1 MHILGIS
8 CFYHDAAAA
17 LLRDGILIAAAEE
30 ERFTRKKHDSDF
42 PEKAIEFCLRR
53 GGITAADLDY
63 IVFYEK
69 PFVKFER
76 IIFTSMQTFPKSAGL
91 FREAMKNW
99 LLDKLWIKGL
109 IKQKT
114 ERRRR
119 QDIVLGTPPVACRE
133 RFFLLPLRRGRYPHG
148 GWRRRMGH
156 RFHGYRKKQR
166 AAHHPGGSL
175 PSFFG
180 SSLQRLHRFSRL

>member
-1 MHILGIS
+1 MM
-8 CFYHDAAAA
+8 
-17 LLRDGILIAAAEE
+17 
-30 ERFTRKKHDSDF
+30 
-42 PEKAIEFCLRR
+42 LRR
-53 GGITAADLDY
+53 HCYGTATSSPPPRKNASRARSTIAIFRRKRSSFASGAGALPRQIWTTSSSTKNLSLNLSASFLPPCKRYPNRRAFPGGDEKLAPGQALDQR
-63 IVFYEK
+63 VD
-69 PFVKFER
+69 
-76 IIFTSMQTFPKSAGL
+76 QA
-91 FREAMKNW
+91 
-99 LLDKLWIKGL
+99 
-109 IKQKT
+109 KT
-114 ERRRR
+114 RRGRR